1 MSDKNITLMA
11 AKYPDQEHAQTILSM
26 IESMHQARTID
37 LKDAVMATKEADGKI
52 KLHETTDVTTRKG
65 LKRGLIAGGIL
76 GAIFPP
82 SLLVTA
88 ALGGGIGAIWGKIK
102 DSGVKHADL
111 KALGDSLTPGQAAL
125 IVLVSN
131 ESVTATQLALGSY
144 EGELVTKP
152 VSDDELKE
160 LYIHSGEGN

>member
-1 MSDKNITLMA
+1 MSDKNISLMA
-11 AKYPDQEHAQTILSM
+11 AKYPDQEHAQTILTM
-26 IESMHQARTID
+26 LESMHQALTID

-65 LKRGLIAGGIL
+65 LKRGVIAGGIL

-102 DSGVKHADL
+102 DSGVKHDELKTFADGL
-111 KALGDSLTPGQAAL
+111 APGQAAL

-131 ESVTATQLALGSY
+131 ESVPETQLALGAY
-144 EGELVTKP
+144 EGELLTKLI
-152 VSDDELKE
+152 SDEEYKQ
-160 LYIHSGEGN
+160 LYLERG

>member
-11 AKYPDQEHAQTILSM
+11 AKYPDQEHAQTILTM
-26 IESMHQARTID
+26 LESMHQALTID

-65 LKRGLIAGGIL
+65 LKRGMIAGGIL

-88 ALGGGIGAIWGKIK
+88 ALGGGIGALWGKIK
-102 DSGVKHADL
+102 DSGVKQDDL
-111 KALGDSLTPGQAAL
+111 KKMADSLTPGQAAL
-125 IVLVSN
+125 VVLVAN
-131 ESVTATQLALGSY
+131 DSVIATQQALGAY
-144 EGELVTKP
+144 EGELVTKL
-152 VSDDELKE
+152 VSDEELKE
-160 LYIHSGEGN
+160 LYVHGGQG